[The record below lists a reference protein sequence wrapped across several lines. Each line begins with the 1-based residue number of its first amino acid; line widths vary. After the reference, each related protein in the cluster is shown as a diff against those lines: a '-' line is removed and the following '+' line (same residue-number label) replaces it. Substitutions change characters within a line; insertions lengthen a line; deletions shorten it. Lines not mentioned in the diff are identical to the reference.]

1 MSNVVA
7 EFSKII
13 NYEFKNQDLLMEAL
27 THKSYSIDQN
37 KKVLN
42 NERLEFLG
50 DSILNFVVA
59 EKLINKFTSEQEG
72 VLSKK
77 RAALVN
83 LNKLAEIAKKFKL
96 ESFMRFGPGEVKQ
109 GNHLNPRIQG
119 SCVES
124 LIGAIY
130 SDSSFEVAKK
140 WVLQQYTDTDFDIEV
155 DASFEADYKS
165 RLQEY
170 AQQRKL
176 GTPQYQ
182 MILMSGPSHKPSFLV
197 ALFLNEVEKVRAEG
211 ASKKNAEQKAAEMLL
226 KELLKEKN

>member
-1 MSNVVA
+1 MNNLA
-7 EFSKII
+7 EFSKKID
-13 NYEFKNQDLLMEAL
+13 YEFKNQELLMESL

-59 EKLINKFTSEQEG
+59 EKLINKFTNEQEG

-83 LNKLAEIAKKFKL
+83 LNKLAEIAKKYKL
-96 ESFMRFGPGEVKQ
+96 EGYMRFGPGEVKQ

-119 SCVES
+119 SCVEA

-130 SDSSFEVAKK
+130 LDSNFESSKK
-140 WVLQQYTDTDFDIEV
+140 WVLQQYTEVDFDIEV

-170 AQQRKL
+170 TQQRKL

-182 MILMSGPSHKPSFLV
+182 LILMSGPSHKPNFLV
-197 ALFLNEVEKVRAEG
+197 ALFLNEIEKVRAEG
-211 ASKKNAEQKAAEMLL
+211 ASKKIAEQKAAEMLL
-226 KELLKEKN
+226 KELLKETL

>member
-1 MSNVVA
+1 MNNTA
-7 EFSKII
+7 EFSKILGH
-13 NYEFKNQDLLMEAL
+13 EFKNQDLLMEAL

-37 KKVLN
+37 RNVLN

-59 EKLINKFTSEQEG
+59 ERLLNKFVNEQEG

-130 SDSSFEVAKK
+130 LDSNFENAKK
-140 WVLQQYTDTDFDIEV
+140 WVLSQFADKDFDIEV
-155 DASFEADYKS
+155 DASFESDYKS

-170 AQQRKL
+170 TQQRKL

-182 MILMSGPSHKPSFLV
+182 LVLMSGPSHKPNFLV
-197 ALFLNEVEKVRAEG
+197 ALFLNEQEKVRAEG
-211 ASKKNAEQKAAEMLL
+211 ASKKIAEQKAAEMLL
-226 KELLKEKN
+226 KELLKEKL